1 MHVAPDGEAVTL
13 EDLPAWHAVHV
24 LFVLAATTSEYF
36 PLGQLVHA
44 LYFANE
50 YVPALQLAHEDM
62 PDVE

>member
-1 MHVAPDGEAVTL
+1 V
-13 EDLPAWHAVHV
+13 HAS
-24 LFVLAATTSEYF
+24 FVVAATISEYL

-62 PDVE
+62 PAVE